1 MRRQR
6 LSGNQA
12 GAISRMDDG
21 SEDTIMTEQERLA
34 WGAKEDAARKAD
46 IGAVKDGSMTLEAA
60 QKRAR
65 ARSRYS
71 GMTPTNAHRALADAQ
86 RQMRTTDG
94 VDG

>member
-1 MRRQR
+1 
-6 LSGNQA
+6 
-12 GAISRMDDG
+12 MDDG

-65 ARSRYS
+65 ARSRHS
-71 GMTPTNAHRALADAQ
+71 GMTPTGARD
-86 RQMRTTDG
+86 
-94 VDG
+94 